1 MKLITTDEQLRS
13 LIPHV
18 LATVEGEATLLEKLT
33 PFLET
38 AEEWLKLYFV
48 PDDIFDAIAESTTAA
63 ETAVA
68 DQPEGALSQS
78 EASERNS
85 SLFTLHSSLSKI
97 VANHG
102 FLNAIPSLDLV
113 LTPNGFGIVSNQ
125 NVAPASKER
134 VERLLAS
141 LEQERDR
148 NIEQLLLRLPFV
160 KGWEQSAQGKYF
172 ASTMFP
178 FLSLCRKLAI
188 QEHIWDNYQQL
199 HDRLIKIEN
208 VLAETYF
215 SQEQM
220 QVFRNKV
227 MDQMRTCHPLEEQII
242 RSLQSLEMM
251 LVSDMQCHPQS
262 FYDLVNIIREHEE
275 IFSAW
280 HSSSVAELYTPK
292 IFENKKSS
300 SGFWF

>member
-1 MKLITTDEQLRS
+1 MRIITSDEQLRR

-38 AEEWLKLYFV
+38 AEEWVKQYFV
-48 PDDIFDAIAESTTAA
+48 PDDIFEAIAESATAA
-63 ETAVA
+63 ETAEA
-68 DQPEGALSQS
+68 AQTEGTQES
-78 EASERNS
+78 EATEGNS

-97 VANHG
+97 VANHA
-102 FLNAIPSLDLV
+102 FLNAVPSLNLV

-125 NVAPASKER
+125 NIAPASKER
-134 VERLLAS
+134 VERLQAS
-141 LEQERDR
+141 LEAERDR
-148 NIEQLLLRLPFV
+148 NLEQMLLRLPTV
-160 KGWEQSAQGKYF
+160 EGWEVSQQGKYF

-178 FLSLCRKLAI
+178 FLSLCRRLAI
-188 QEHIWDNYQQL
+188 REHLWDEYQRL

-275 IFSAW
+275 IFPLW
-280 HSSSVAELYTPK
+280 HSSATAQLYTPAV
-292 IFENKKSS
+292 FRNKKGT
-300 SGFWF
+300 SGYWF

>member
-1 MKLITTDEQLRS
+1 MKIITTDAQLRS
-13 LIPHV
+13 IIPNV

-38 AEEWLKLYFV
+38 TEEWVKQYFV
-48 PDDIFDAIAESTTAA
+48 PDDLFETIAAASEAA
-63 ETAVA
+63 ETASDSA
-68 DQPEGALSQS
+68 AI
-78 EASERNS
+78 EAMRKPLE
-85 SLFTLHSSLSKI
+85 KI
-97 VANHG
+97 IVCHTYMT
-102 FLNAIPSLDLV
+102 AIPSLDLV

-125 NVAPASKER
+125 NIAPASKER
-134 VERLLAS
+134 VERLTAS
-141 LEQERDR
+141 LEAERDR
-148 NIEQLLLRLPFV
+148 NLEQLLLRLASRDD
-160 KGWEQSAQGKYF
+160 WQQSLQGKYF
-172 ASTMFP
+172 AATMFP
-178 FLSLCRKLAI
+178 FLSLCRRLAI
-188 QEHIWDNYQQL
+188 REHIWDEYQHL

-275 IFSAW
+275 IFPLW
-280 HSSSVAELYTPK
+280 HSSATAQLYTPAVYR
-292 IFENKKSS
+292 NKKGT
-300 SGFWF
+300 SGYWF

>member
-1 MKLITTDEQLRS
+1 MRIITTDGQLRR

-18 LATVEGEATLLEKLT
+18 FTTVEGEPTLLEKLT

-38 AEEWLKLYFV
+38 SEEWVKQYFV
-48 PDDIFDAIAESTTAA
+48 PDELFELIAGSSASAETAA
-63 ETAVA
+63 EDVTITALRL
-68 DQPEGALSQS
+68 PLE
-78 EASERNS
+78 
-85 SLFTLHSSLSKI
+85 KI
-97 VANHG
+97 IVSHAYMT
-102 FLNAIPSLDLV
+102 AIPSLDLV

-134 VERLLAS
+134 VERLTAS
-141 LEQERDR
+141 LEAERDR
-148 NIEQLLLRLPFV
+148 NLEQLLLRMPTV
-160 KGWEQSAQGKYF
+160 EGWEISQQGKYF

-178 FLSLCRKLAI
+178 FLSLCRRLAI
-188 QEHIWDNYQQL
+188 REHIWDEYQHL

-275 IFSAW
+275 VFPLWHASAT
-280 HSSSVAELYTPK
+280 AQLYSPAVYR
-292 IFENKKSS
+292 NKKES
-300 SGFWF
+300 SGYWF